1 VQRLSRHLCGAA
13 ARCGCRTNVAH
24 DVHVSSYS
32 HTATSSIGLGV
43 GFDYDQDEIGPSQLQ
58 GAPSTQPLQPEHR
71 RRHRSPQCYTPGTDA
86 LGKGKSRR
94 R

>member
-1 VQRLSRHLCGAA
+1 VQRLSRRLHGAA

-24 DVHVSSYS
+24 DVHVPSYS
-32 HTATSSIGLGV
+32 HTTTPSTGLGV
-43 GFDYDQDEIGPSQLQ
+43 GFDYDQDGIGPSQLQ

-71 RRHRSPQCYTPGTDA
+71 RRHRSPQRHTLGIDA
-86 LGKGKSRR
+86 LGKGKTRR